1 MKMNGKSKKLI
12 VGLAGFCMAAVIFA
26 GEIMTN
32 VTDVQATT
40 KVFDAITDRYKDSN
54 TFTILEIEPDE
65 SSYSFT
71 DEQQINVSKHAEL
84 GYFSSTSTR
93 RRYGGVE
100 QTLIITY
107 TCFGS
112 NINDVIIFN
121 QIIIPSI
128 EFINCHRFKFNVF
141 CLV

>member
-40 KVFDAITDRYKDSN
+40 KVFDAITDRYKGSN

-65 SSYSFT
+65 SSLTPLEFVRIEESIAVVPSGFVTFLSYGIDILVIAAAFGFG
-71 DEQQINVSKHAEL
+71 VSKNP
-84 GYFSSTSTR
+84 TD
-93 RRYGGVE
+93 
-100 QTLIITY
+100 
-107 TCFGS
+107 GS
-112 NINDVIIFN
+112 V
-121 QIIIPSI
+121 
-128 EFINCHRFKFNVF
+128 
-141 CLV
+141 

>member
-93 RRYGGVE
+93 RRYGGGDGLGGGLPNAALGGVH
-100 QTLIITY
+100 
-107 TCFGS
+107 GS
-112 NINDVIIFN
+112 PATGYNDADYAS
-121 QIIIPSI
+121 QIYQ
-128 EFINCHRFKFNVF
+128 CV
-141 CLV
+141 CMVL

>member
-40 KVFDAITDRYKDSN
+40 KVFDAITDRYKGSN

-84 GYFSSTSTR
+84 GYFSSTSNR
-93 RRYGGVE
+93 RRYGGGDGLGGACQMQHLVVCME
-100 QTLIITY
+100 ARLRDIMMRIMHHR
-107 TCFGS
+107 
-112 NINDVIIFN
+112 
-121 QIIIPSI
+121 SI
-128 EFINCHRFKFNVF
+128 SCV
-141 CLV
+141 CMVL